1 MEFLRKVRRSEG
13 RTVAAEPPADDSGR
27 TIPPQPVDVADVQ
40 VIFGASVQTLALAGL
55 TVAEARPLV
64 QTILRADPRTPVLL
78 NGRPARATQV
88 IARNDV
94 VELIHPAGEK
104 GCAG

>member
-1 MEFLRKVRRSEG
+1 MEFLRKARRGEG
-13 RTVAAEPPADDSGR
+13 RTVAAEPPADESGSP
-27 TIPPQPVDVADVQ
+27 TPPQPADLADVQ

-55 TVAEARPLV
+55 TVAAALPLV

-94 VELIHPAGEK
+94 IELIHQAGEK
-104 GCAG
+104 GRAG